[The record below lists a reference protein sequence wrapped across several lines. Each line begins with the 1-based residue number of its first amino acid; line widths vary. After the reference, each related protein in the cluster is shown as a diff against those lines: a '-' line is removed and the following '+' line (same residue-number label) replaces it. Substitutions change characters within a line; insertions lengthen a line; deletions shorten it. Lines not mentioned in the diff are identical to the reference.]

1 MNMNNT
7 LIRIGAAAFA
17 AAAAAGLLAAETNEL
32 ESSEN
37 KLPVSAEVS
46 VDFMSCYMWRG
57 QICADAP
64 VWQPSAT
71 LGLDLG
77 DFGSLSANVWS
88 SFKLTSRRDGSPV
101 RGMGNQEIDYTVS
114 YAKSL
119 GDFDLEIGHIWYSF
133 PIVDGGTDNEEVYLS
148 VAYNNDIVTPF
159 AAVYWDYRAPDDDG
173 LFYGNAGLSHEFE
186 LCEGLTLTP
195 SVTLG
200 LGTDAYLRSY
210 LDDVNKTAFLDQT
223 SGVALAYAL
232 TDWLSVGAQ
241 VNYTWIVDRDARMS
255 NYMGQNRNQRVWGGI
270 NVTASF

>member
-7 LIRIGAAAFA
+7 LIRIWAAAFA
-17 AAAAAGLLAAETNEL
+17 AAAAVSALAAETNEL

-37 KLPVSAEVS
+37 KLPISAEVS
-46 VDFMSCYMWRG
+46 VDFMSSYMWRG

-77 DFGSLSANVWS
+77 DFGSLSANVWT

-119 GDFDLEIGHIWYSF
+119 GDFDLEFGHIWYTY
-133 PIVDGGTDNEEVYLS
+133 PNVDDSENNEEFYLS
-148 VAYNNDIVTPF
+148 AAYNNDIVTPF
-159 AAVYWDYRAPDDDG
+159 AAVYWDYRDNDDDW

-186 LCEGLTLTP
+186 LCENLTLTP
-195 SVTLG
+195 SATLG
-200 LGTDAYLRSY
+200 LGTDAYMRSVV
-210 LDDVNKTAFLDQT
+210 DDVNKTAFLDQT
-223 SGVALAYAL
+223 TGVSLAYAL

-241 VNYTWIVDRDARMS
+241 VNYTWIVDRDSRRAD
-255 NYMGQNRNQRVWGGI
+255 YMGRDKNQRVWGGI